1 MNQINDIE
9 EIYIDNYKIVYKY
22 LLANSHNK
30 DVAEELT
37 QETFYRA
44 VKNINKFKGDS
55 KISSWLCQI
64 AKNLWLAEIKRNK
77 HFKEIDEKD
86 IVISDYDVL
95 ASEDKINLYK
105 KIQQLDTETR
115 DVIYLRLSGE
125 LTFKE
130 ISEIMNKTESWVR
143 VTFYRGKEKLKL
155 KENIENERKQRL

>member
-1 MNQINDIE
+1 ME
-9 EIYIDNYKIVYKY
+9 VFY
-22 LLANSHNK
+22 LANKS
-30 DVAEELT
+30 E
-37 QETFYRA
+37 
-44 VKNINKFKGDS
+44 NIYFTILGDCTTES
-55 KISSWLCQI
+55 
-64 AKNLWLAEIKRNK
+64 
-77 HFKEIDEKD
+77 KEIDEKD